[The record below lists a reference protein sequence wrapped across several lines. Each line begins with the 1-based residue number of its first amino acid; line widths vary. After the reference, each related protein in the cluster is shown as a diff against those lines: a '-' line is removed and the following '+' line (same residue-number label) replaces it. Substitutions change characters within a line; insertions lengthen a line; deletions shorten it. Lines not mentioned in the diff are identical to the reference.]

1 MFPPMCPARHLAPR
15 RVDTREGASPS
26 RIQQRKIWRDPSA
39 ARAGEATDERRAAI
53 AMGRHAFF
61 CAMGDEDDGTGYG
74 AREQRRIVIRLQ
86 SNVGGIL
93 TSEEGR
99 GSNGQSSSR
108 APIVHDLID
117 DRRIR
122 IGCLL
127 FLCSAD

>member
-1 MFPPMCPARHLAPR
+1 MARSIGGKAGGGNR
-15 RVDTREGASPS
+15 RKAC
-26 RIQQRKIWRDPSA
+26 
-39 ARAGEATDERRAAI
+39 AI

-74 AREQRRIVIRLQ
+74 AREQRRVVIRLQ